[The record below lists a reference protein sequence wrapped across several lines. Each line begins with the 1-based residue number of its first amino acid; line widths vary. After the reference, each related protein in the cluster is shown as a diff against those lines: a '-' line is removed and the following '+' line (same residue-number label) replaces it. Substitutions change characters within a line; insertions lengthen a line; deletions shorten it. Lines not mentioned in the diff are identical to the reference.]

1 MKKKVLALLLALSC
15 VSLMV
20 ACKGS
25 ERVVEESEI
34 EEEVEVEEPE
44 EEEIEE
50 DLDEEEVEEEEEV
63 VETEDKK
70 DKPEVS
76 APADLSDD
84 LYDFQISID
93 GVVYQFPMWY
103 SDFEALGW
111 EYDGDATETLSSNQY
126 TTTQVWKKDGV
137 RIYTRFANLSM
148 NTVTFAESMVA
159 GITLDNYYLKDCDW
173 DIVLPGGI
181 TWGVS
186 NTDDIKAAY
195 GDPSSDYDGDNYY
208 KMTYKYDYYQEI
220 SLYVYKDT
228 DALQQ
233 IELQNVVELEGADNS
248 VSGEVPDVIK
258 NYEAPAKLGDDLYTF
273 NFDLEGNI
281 YKLPCPVSELIANGF
296 KIDEAKTEMEVAAG
310 RSGWVS
316 LKYNNQTL
324 KVLAENYADY
334 ATTIE
339 NCMITAVK
347 SSDYDPKFALV
358 LPGNIKRGDTE
369 ADVEK
374 AVKAFNYEKEVSD
387 SGFVYYTITN
397 PNESKLDKITIV
409 IHEDKVVTIEM
420 KNSKEPK

>member
-1 MKKKVLALLLALSC
+1 M
-15 VSLMV
+15 
-20 ACKGS
+20 
-25 ERVVEESEI
+25 
-34 EEEVEVEEPE
+34 
-44 EEEIEE
+44 
-50 DLDEEEVEEEEEV
+50 
-63 VETEDKK
+63 
-70 DKPEVS
+70 
-76 APADLSDD
+76 
-84 LYDFQISID
+84 
-93 GVVYQFPMWY
+93 
-103 SDFEALGW
+103 
-111 EYDGDATETLSSNQY
+111 
-126 TTTQVWKKDGV
+126 
-137 RIYTRFANLSM
+137 
-148 NTVTFAESMVA
+148 
-159 GITLDNYYLKDCDW
+159 
-173 DIVLPGGI
+173 
-181 TWGVS
+181 
-186 NTDDIKAAY
+186 
-195 GDPSSDYDGDNYY
+195 
-208 KMTYKYDYYQEI
+208 
-220 SLYVYKDT
+220 YVYKDT